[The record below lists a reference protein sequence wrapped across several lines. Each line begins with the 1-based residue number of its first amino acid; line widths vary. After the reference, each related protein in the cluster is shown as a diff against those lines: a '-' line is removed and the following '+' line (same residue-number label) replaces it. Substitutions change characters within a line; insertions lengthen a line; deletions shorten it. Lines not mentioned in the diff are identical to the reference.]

1 MSEPHRWLCY
11 QNFTPFTNEKPT
23 FVRLIMS
30 DIIHHE
36 CGVAL
41 IRLLKPFDYYK
52 TKYGSTR
59 YGLHKLYQTMEKMIN
74 RGQDGAGVATI
85 KFDVEPGT
93 PYLDRLRSVKAKAT
107 QDIFGHI
114 NNHFVEAQKTHGDKY
129 KNAVWQKEN
138 IPFMGELLLG
148 HLRYG
153 TFGKNG
159 VASCHPFKRQNNW
172 KSRNLVVAGNFNL
185 TNVDELFTHLVELGQ
200 HPVQKTDTV
209 TVMEKIGHFLDR
221 ENDRLFKKFREQTD
235 DNQEI
240 SQLIHD
246 NINIGN
252 ILRES
257 SKKWDGGYVMCGM
270 VGHGDAFALRD
281 PNGIRPA
288 YFYHD
293 DEVIVVASERP
304 VIQTVFNVPFES
316 VQEVKPGH
324 AIIIKK
330 NGTFTHEEIIE
341 PLEKKACSFERIY
354 FSRGN
359 DKEIYRER
367 NMLGRNL
374 TERVLKAVDYD
385 LENTVFSY
393 IPNTAE
399 IAFGGLVEGLNDYLS
414 KHRQEEILKAGP
426 GMTPAQLEKLFSVK
440 ARVDKV
446 VLKDAKQRTFITDDE
461 SRDSLVNLVYDVSYG
476 TVRPGIDNL
485 VVLDDSIV
493 RGTTL
498 KQSILR
504 ILDRLQPKKIV
515 VVSSAPQIRYP
526 DCYGIDMAVLNKFV
540 AFEATI
546 SLLKDKGKEALIQ
559 DVYQRCKVEL
569 TKPKEDQVNVVKEL
583 FAPFSDQEVS
593 DKIAE
598 MIRPVDLKSKF
609 ELIYQSI
616 EGLHAACPDNKGDW
630 YFSGN
635 FPTPGGNKVSNQA
648 LVNYIE
654 GNNRRAY

>member
-1 MSEPHRWLCY
+1 
-11 QNFTPFTNEKPT
+11 
-23 FVRLIMS
+23 MS

-41 IRLLKPFDYYK
+41 IRLLKPFEYYK

-59 YGLHKLYQTMEKMIN
+59 YGLHTLYQLMEKMIN

-85 KFDVEPGT
+85 KLDVPPGT
-93 PYLDRLRSVKAKAT
+93 TYLDRLRSIKPKAA
-107 QDIFGHI
+107 QDVFSHI
-114 NNHFVEAQKTHGDKY
+114 NANFIEAQKTRPNLY
-129 KNAVWQKEN
+129 KNASWQKEN

-172 KSRNLVVAGNFNL
+172 MSRNLVVAGNFNL
-185 TNVDELFTHLVELGQ
+185 TNVDELFTHLLELGQ
-200 HPVQKTDTV
+200 HPVQKADTV

-221 ENDRLFKKFREQTD
+221 ENDRLFRKYREQTD
-235 DNQEI
+235 DNAVISKLIQE
-240 SQLIHD
+240 
-246 NINIGN
+246 NIDLGA

-288 YFYHD
+288 YFYQD
-293 DEVIVVASERP
+293 DEVVVVASERP

-324 AIIIKK
+324 ALIIKK
-330 NGTFTHEEIIE
+330 NGTVSHEEIME

-359 DKEIYRER
+359 DKEIYSER
-367 NMLGRNL
+367 NLLGRNL
-374 TERVLKAVDYD
+374 TNRVLQAVGHD

-399 IAFGGLVEGLNDYLS
+399 VAFGGLVDGLHDYLNTWRRDQIEKGDGKLS
-414 KHRQEEILKAGP
+414 AD
-426 GMTPAQLEKLFSVK
+426 QLDRIFSAK

-461 SRDSLVNLVYDVSYG
+461 SRDSLVTLGYDVSYG
-476 TVRPGIDNL
+476 TVRAGIDNL

-540 AFEATI
+540 AFEATM
-546 SLLKDKGKEALIQ
+546 SLLRENGREELIS
-559 DVYQRCKVEL
+559 DVYARCQQEL
-569 TKPKEDQVNVVKEL
+569 LKPKEEQVNLVKEL
-583 FAPFSDQEVS
+583 YAPYTDQQVS
-593 DKIAE
+593 DKIAQ
-598 MIRPVDLKSKF
+598 MIRPADLKADF

-616 EGLHAACPDNKGDW
+616 EGLHAACPDHKGDW

-635 FPTPGGNKVSNQA
+635 YPTPGGNKVSNQA
-648 LVNYIE
+648 FVNYME